1 MAEPGMV
8 AKGIAALFQKNS
20 PLAIKFRV
28 DPALWSWLVH
38 FALRCNHRDM
48 VAAARGIQP
57 LLESSLELYR
67 ELIER
72 EHLECEWQKK
82 GLLFAYRSKAS
93 MDAYAATDH
102 LLAESFHCP
111 ARRYDGDALEQ
122 FEPALKPGLAG
133 AWYYEDDAHLRP
145 DRLLRSWRDV
155 LARSGVA
162 IYENCAFRSFRRQN
176 GRAVAALTD
185 QEGVVAD
192 AFVIATGAWTPLLNT
207 ELGCQGADPA
217 RQGLQPDHAEA
228 LDLPLY
234 PDHLPRDPRGGDAV

>member
-1 MAEPGMV
+1 MV

-48 VAAARGIQP
+48 MAAARGIQP

-82 GLLFAYRSKAS
+82 GLLFAYRSKEL

-111 ARRYDGDALEQ
+111 ARRLRRRR
-122 FEPALKPGLAG
+122 PGTVRAG
-133 AWYYEDDAHLRP
+133 PQAAAW
-145 DRLLRSWRDV
+145 
-155 LARSGVA
+155 
-162 IYENCAFRSFRRQN
+162 
-176 GRAVAALTD
+176 RAPGIMRTMPTCVP
-185 QEGVVAD
+185 
-192 AFVIATGAWTPLLNT
+192 TG
-207 ELGCQGADPA
+207 
-217 RQGLQPDHAEA
+217 
-228 LDLPLY
+228 
-234 PDHLPRDPRGGDAV
+234 